1 MRWEA
6 LMISALPL
14 DEFQITRAAENMI
27 KEHGDEA
34 LTKAD
39 DRVEKSKSEGFDW
52 FSRTW
57 ELIREVIKDEQG
69 SDNKRREPS

>member
-1 MRWEA
+1 MV
-6 LMISALPL
+6 SALPL
-14 DEFQITRAAENMI
+14 DDSEIARAVEEMIAEY
-27 KEHGDEA
+27 GAEA

-69 SDNKRREPS
+69 SDNKRGEPS